1 MKIVID
7 AFGGDNAPVDVIKG
21 CLLALEAYSDIDIFL
36 SGNEKILKEV
46 AYKNDIDISKI
57 TIIDAKDIISVEED
71 PKEIRSSKNSSSMA
85 VGMKALRN
93 GIGDAFV
100 SAGSTGA
107 LVMGSSVLVG
117 RISGIKRAALAP
129 VLRTKNGCFML
140 LDAGAN
146 LDCKPEMFVQFGI
159 MGSIYAKRVLKIN
172 SPRVGLANVGAES
185 SKGTESHK
193 YGYELLNSCKHINFV
208 GNIEAR
214 DIFFGKCDVIVC
226 DGLSGNMILK
236 TAEGTAKFLISTLK
250 EIFTSSVLT
259 KFSAL
264 MLKDQIKK
272 VKKTMDYREYG
283 GAMLLGISKPIIKA
297 HGSSNANAFKNAINQ
312 ARLCVKNNIIDEI
325 SKNIAEWMGD
335 K

>member
-7 AFGGDNAPVDVIKG
+7 AFGGDNAPIDVIKG
-21 CLLALEAYSDIDIFL
+21 CLLALEAYSDIELFL
-36 SGNEKILKEV
+36 SGNEKILKEI
-46 AYKNDIDISKI
+46 ASENNIDISKI

-71 PKEIRSSKNSSSMA
+71 PKEIRKSKNSSSMA
-85 VGMKALRN
+85 VGMKALKS

-107 LVMGSSVLVG
+107 LVVGSSVLVG
-117 RISGIKRAALAP
+117 RINGIKRAALAP
-129 VLRTKNGCFML
+129 VLPTKNGCFML

-146 LDCKPEMFVQFGI
+146 LDCKPGMFVQFGI
-159 MGSIYAKRVLKIN
+159 MGSVYAKRVLEIN
-172 SPRVGLANVGAES
+172 NPRVGLANVGTES

-193 YGYELLNSCKHINFV
+193 CGYELLNDCKHINFV

-226 DGLSGNMILK
+226 DGLSGNMMLK
-236 TAEGTAKFLISTLK
+236 TAEGTAKFLINALK
-250 EIFTSSVLT
+250 EIFTSSVFT

-264 MLKDQIKK
+264 ILKDQIKK
-272 VKKTMDYREYG
+272 MKKTVDYREYG

-297 HGSSNANAFKNAINQ
+297 HGSSDANAFKNAINQ